1 VEAQPNQTSG
11 TQHRSIQRAV
21 ALIEANF
28 TSSLSRKEMACAAG
42 MSVSYFSNLF
52 QRCLGL
58 SPHRYLVHCRLRHA
72 RKLLSRLDK
81 EVSIVVVACESG
93 FADQAHFSRHF
104 RRAYGVSPLAF
115 RRTIEKSTNV
125 Q

>member
-1 VEAQPNQTSG
+1 
-11 TQHRSIQRAV
+11 
-21 ALIEANF
+21 
-28 TSSLSRKEMACAAG
+28 
-42 MSVSYFSNLF
+42 
-52 QRCLGL
+52 
-58 SPHRYLVHCRLRHA
+58 
-72 RKLLSRLDK
+72 LSRLDK